1 VGAALDQALA
11 AWQSEFPGLAALA
24 APEGYEVR
32 IPAVPGTAHEAQFPL
47 VLDEFL
53 CSLASG
59 DWPDERA
66 RATLAKYDL
75 LARALA
81 ATPA

>member
-1 VGAALDQALA
+1 
-11 AWQSEFPGLAALA
+11 
-24 APEGYEVR
+24 
-32 IPAVPGTAHEAQFPL
+32 

-53 CSLASG
+53 RSLTNG

-81 ATPA
+81 TTPA